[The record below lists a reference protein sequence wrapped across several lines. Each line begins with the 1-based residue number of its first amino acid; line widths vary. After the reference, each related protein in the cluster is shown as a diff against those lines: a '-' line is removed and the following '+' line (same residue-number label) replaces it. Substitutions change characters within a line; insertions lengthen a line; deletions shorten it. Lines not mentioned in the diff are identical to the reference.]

1 MHAGD
6 SCGGLLNLPVEGAI
20 QVMLQEEAAISPKRL
35 LLVYLSLVVF
45 AGTLLILWKLP
56 PRLAIATLLLLDVTI
71 MIVMLHWSRT
81 YLRHLLQIG

>member
-1 MHAGD
+1 
-6 SCGGLLNLPVEGAI
+6 
-20 QVMLQEEAAISPKRL
+20 MLQEEAAISPKRL